1 LPRRA
6 GGRVRGRQR
15 VRWLLRKDLVILGR
29 SRLLL
34 ALLVL
39 YPVAIALLIG
49 FALSRGPS
57 RPRVAVVDETPPGET
72 IQVGGRRVSAG
83 QYAKQ
88 LFSQVQAIPVSSRAQ
103 ALAKVSSGDVV
114 AAVVIPSN
122 IASRVESA
130 TSQAELEV
138 IYNGDA
144 LQQAIVQSEIN
155 AAVAQANLGFS
166 EQSQR
171 AAASAIG
178 VLLRGGKLGA
188 LGA

>member
-1 LPRRA
+1 M
-6 GGRVRGRQR
+6 
-15 VRWLLRKDLVILGR
+15 
-29 SRLLL
+29 
-34 ALLVL
+34 
-39 YPVAIALLIG
+39 
-49 FALSRGPS
+49 
-57 RPRVAVVDETPPGET
+57 
-72 IQVGGRRVSAG
+72 SAG

-130 TSQAELEV
+130 TSQAELDV

-166 EQSQR
+166 EQIQR

-178 VLLRGGKLGA
+178 VLLRGGNLGA
-188 LGA
+188 LGASGNFVGLEQIPSLLHRVIARQPPGPDRRALEQVAAFAGFAAQKQ